1 MFYDKIG
8 SVYNYDTLKGTNLDV
23 IIFLKE
29 KTLQVEAS
37 LKHRIVSFNYKIL
50 ATPTKKNRISE
61 GCLSPIENYLLSAK
75 CCLKKSLMKS
85 VH

>member
-50 ATPTKKNRISE
+50 ATPTKKTE
-61 GCLSPIENYLLSAK
+61 FQKDVFLLLKIIYCQPSAA
-75 CCLKKSLMKS
+75 
-85 VH
+85 